1 MTEVALIVK
10 SGSWLYDGLVRHEVW
25 IVRQNFD
32 YYFDAGFEDSPEDL
46 NEHGELFQVVVAKDG
61 VVLSVMPASHSM
73 EEAIAKAHQTIQQS
87 IEWDDHRFQPLFGG
101 RHYRLF

>member
-46 NEHGELFQVVVAKDG
+46 NEHGSCSKSL
-61 VVLSVMPASHSM
+61 
-73 EEAIAKAHQTIQQS
+73 
-87 IEWDDHRFQPLFGG
+87 
-101 RHYRLF
+101 